1 MMGRPMAGGG
11 SLPWL
16 AADKVQGRHRE
27 RIAVVYVRQSTMQQV
42 ERHQESTRL
51 QYGLVERALELGWA
65 RVGVEV
71 IDDDL
76 GKSGASAEGRLGF
89 QRLVAEVGLGHVGLV
104 LGIEMSRLARS
115 CRDWHQL
122 LEICA
127 LSDTLIADA
136 DGLYDPGSY
145 NDRLLLGLKGTM
157 SEAEL
162 HILKARMH
170 AGRLAKARRG
180 ELAVALPMGYLRCP
194 SGEVVLDPDEQARSV
209 MRLVFDVFERSGTLN
224 GLLRYLVA
232 HEIRLPVRLRSGPG
246 KGELDW
252 RRPNR
257 HSLGEVLRNPAY
269 AGAYAYGRR
278 PAKRLGERRPGQRV
292 SGAGRRSVTGPED
305 WAVLIRDRLP
315 AYISWTQYERNL
327 RRLASNRSQFK
338 GVPRGG
344 PSLLSGLLI
353 CGRCGLRMATQYTG
367 NGHDLRYNCSR
378 MAVDYGEALCQ
389 SLVGRPLDA
398 LVGDLVLAALEPSA
412 LEVSLRLAANIEAER
427 AALKD
432 QWSQR
437 LERARQDIDR
447 AHRQYQAVEPE
458 NRLVARSLERQWEEA
473 LGEELRL
480 KAEHER
486 FLAVQPVALTA
497 AERAAIGRLASDI
510 PALWKAETTS
520 QQERQAIVRLMLERI
535 EVTVEG
541 ESEKV
546 AVTCHWAGGDV
557 TQAKLIRPVA
567 RLDQLS
573 YYPDLLARAAALMR
587 EGKDPT
593 RIAALLNGEGWRPPR
608 RRETFNGPMVR
619 SLLARQGLSARRR
632 GEPLAR
638 DLSRGADEWT
648 LGDLAREL
656 DMPPAT
662 LYAWR
667 SKGRL
672 KARALSHNSRKFW
685 LVQADATE
693 RARLKALRQSPGD
706 KALARRRAQS

>member
-1 MMGRPMAGGG
+1 MTAMMASPMAGGG

-27 RIAVVYVRQSTMQQV
+27 RLAVVYVRQSTMQQV
-42 ERHQESTRL
+42 ERHPESTRL

-65 RVGVEV
+65 RAGVEV

-76 GKSGASAEGRLGF
+76 GKSAASAEGRVGF
-89 QRLVAEVGLGHVGLV
+89 QRLVAEVGHGHVGLV

-145 NDRLLLGLKGTM
+145 HDRLLLGLKGTM
-157 SEAEL
+157 SEAKL
-162 HILKARMH
+162 HILKARMQ

-180 ELAVALPMGYLRCP
+180 ELALALPMGYLRRP
-194 SGEVVLDPDEQARSV
+194 SGEVGLDPDEQARSV
-209 MRLVFDVFERSGTLN
+209 MRLVFDAFERAGTLN

-232 HEIRLPVRLRSGPG
+232 HQIRLPVRLRSGPRQ
-246 KGELDW
+246 GELDW

-257 HSLGEVLRNPAY
+257 HSLAEVLRNPAY

-278 PAKRLGERRPGQRV
+278 PGKRRPGQRTATT
-292 SGAGRRSVTGPED
+292 SRRSVTGPED

-315 AYISWTQYERNL
+315 AYISWTHYERNL

-344 PSLLSGLLI
+344 PSLLSGLLV
-353 CGRCGLRMATQYTG
+353 CGRCGLRMATQYSD
-367 NGHDLRYNCSR
+367 NGHDLRYTCSR
-378 MAVDYGEALCQ
+378 LAVDYGGALCQ
-389 SLVGRPLDA
+389 SLSGRPLDG

-412 LEVSLRLAANIEAER
+412 LEVSLRLAADIEAER
-427 AALKD
+427 AALKE

-437 LERARQDIDR
+437 LERARQGVER
-447 AHRQYQAVEPE
+447 ARRQYDAVEPE
-458 NRLVARSLERQWEEA
+458 NRLVARSLERQWEQA
-473 LGEELRL
+473 LGEELRF

-486 FLAVQPVALTA
+486 FLAVQPAALTA

-510 PALWKAETTS
+510 PALWKAETTTRE
-520 QQERQAIVRLMLERI
+520 ERQAIVRLMLERI

-546 AVTCHWAGGDV
+546 AVSCHWAGGDV

-573 YYPDLLARAAALMR
+573 Y
-587 EGKDPT
+587 
-593 RIAALLNGEGWRPPR
+593 
-608 RRETFNGPMVR
+608 
-619 SLLARQGLSARRR
+619 
-632 GEPLAR
+632 
-638 DLSRGADEWT
+638 
-648 LGDLAREL
+648 
-656 DMPPAT
+656 
-662 LYAWR
+662 
-667 SKGRL
+667 
-672 KARALSHNSRKFW
+672 
-685 LVQADATE
+685 
-693 RARLKALRQSPGD
+693 
-706 KALARRRAQS
+706 